1 MEAYVAKRNVPDG
14 EIGPM
19 DEKTFKGFLKKLDL
33 AQVKVDETA
42 EEAKSARSAKSAIWK
57 EFKKQGGKPE
67 TLRAVM
73 ALRSLDEGDLIQQEE
88 DRKRYSE
95 WMKLPIYTQTS
106 LFEETPADTDADTAN
121 EDDTDMVE
129 SAAPAPVPPLTARA
143 RGGRKGPKLVEPEN
157 TSGSPLN

>member
-106 LFEETPADTDADTAN
+106 LFEEDTAG
-121 EDDTDMVE
+121 EEGDSETAE
-129 SAAPAPVPPLTARA
+129 AAAPAAVPPITARA
-143 RGGRKGPKLVEPEN
+143 RGGKKSPKLVDVPN
-157 TSGSPLN
+157 TTNSPLN